1 MKIGAFHSA
10 AYEMYPDMFQTVD
23 VFHFFS
29 VLDSPKHLGHI
40 IESLSRA
47 ELDLQPSSELRKF
60 HP

>member
-40 IESLSRA
+40 IES
-47 ELDLQPSSELRKF
+47 
-60 HP
+60 